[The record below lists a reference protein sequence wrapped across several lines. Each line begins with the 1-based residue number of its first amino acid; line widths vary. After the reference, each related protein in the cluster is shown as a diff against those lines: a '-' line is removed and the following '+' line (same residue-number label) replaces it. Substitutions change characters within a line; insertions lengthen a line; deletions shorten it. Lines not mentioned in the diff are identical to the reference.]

1 MYVGII
7 GCKITSLRGLSMEEI
22 TTLNVRK
29 KLRNRESISALGFYD
44 GNVLLIFKKKKKKLE
59 WHF

>member
-29 KLRNRESISALGFYD
+29 NSEAESLFQ
-44 GNVLLIFKKKKKKLE
+44 L
-59 WHF
+59 